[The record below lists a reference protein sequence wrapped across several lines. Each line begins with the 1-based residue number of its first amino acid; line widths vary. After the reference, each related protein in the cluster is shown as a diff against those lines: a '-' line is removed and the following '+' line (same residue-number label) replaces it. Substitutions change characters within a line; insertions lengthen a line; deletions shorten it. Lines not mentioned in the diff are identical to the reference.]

1 MDKNDQVDWSSVT
14 ADQALE
20 LLLAMRSGQGEE
32 VLDRKLRNLPKKEKE
47 KEEEDDAQA

>member
-20 LLLAMRSGQGEE
+20 LLLAMRSGQEE
-32 VLDRKLRNLPKKEKE
+32 EALDRELRNLPKKEQE
-47 KEEEDDAQA
+47 AEDDAQA